1 MKLKKSTVFYYD
13 IENDK
18 NINYK
23 EANQL
28 VQAKNYRLSDT
39 YLIAG
44 EIKLINKIYKYIS
57 L

>member
-44 EIKLINKIYKYIS
+44 EIKLINKIYKYINI
-57 L
+57 